1 MTYLKI
7 VILSFITLVVLAAC
21 SHNLPVPQDNR
32 FTVIAQDMPYPT
44 DQYIRIGYTLKMWE
58 YEKEGLDLQQIDI
71 LDGNSKAVL
80 FTIGK
85 KDIPKIYKDPMPV
98 NPYYPPDKL
107 DHYYVSL
114 QLPVPLGRPV
124 PKSVTHRFSFRDQ
137 QKNRDLS
144 LEGGTFLPDQAM
156 TPIVIASP
164 VRGKNWLF
172 VNQSTM
178 GYHFNAMFFALGK
191 RGTGERFAFDNLQF
205 NDDLTEYFHGD
216 PAKNESYFNYGKP
229 LYAVANGKVV
239 AMRDGLPENSG
250 NDHSVTFKEPIDL
263 AGNFIILDIGKS
275 RYAFYAHCR
284 THSIRVKVGDQVRE
298 GDVIALLGNSGNS
311 DAPHLHFQICDAP
324 DFFFSRGLPF
334 VLKKYTKIAQSGQ
347 DVLPPPK
354 EYMNAMMEEL
364 TVISFE

>member
-1 MTYLKI
+1 MNHFTKI
-7 VILSFITLVVLAAC
+7 CLCIMMLTSLSGCHGLVPDARD
-21 SHNLPVPQDNR
+21 SR

-58 YEKEGLDLQQIDI
+58 YEKEGLDLQQIEI
-71 LDGNSKAVL
+71 LDGNAKATL

-85 KDIPKIYKDPMPV
+85 KELPKIYKDPMPG
-98 NPYYPPDKL
+98 NPYYPTDKL

-114 QLPVPLGRPV
+114 QLPIPSGRPV
-124 PKSVTHRFSFRDQ
+124 PKRVTHRFLFRDKA
-137 QKNRDLS
+137 KNRDVTM
-144 LEGGTFLPDQAM
+144 EGGIFSPAETV

-191 RGTGERFAFDNLQF
+191 RGTGERFAFDNVQF

-216 PAKNESYFNYGKP
+216 PAKNESYFNYRKP
-229 LYAVANGKVV
+229 LYAVADGTVV

-250 NDHSVTFKEPIDL
+250 NDHSVKFKEPIEL
-263 AGNFIILDIGKS
+263 AGNYIIIDIGNGH
-275 RYAFYAHCR
+275 YAFYAHCH
-284 THSIRVKVGDQVRE
+284 THSIKVKVGDQVKE
-298 GDVIALLGNSGNS
+298 GDGIALLGNSGNS

-347 DVLPPPK
+347 DVLGPPK
-354 EYMNAMMEEL
+354 DYLNAMMEEL
-364 TVISFE
+364 TVIGFD

>member
-1 MTYLKI
+1 M
-7 VILSFITLVVLAAC
+7 ILISLSGCHSAAPEARD
-21 SHNLPVPQDNR
+21 SR

-44 DQYIRIGYTLKMWE
+44 DQYIRIGYTLKMRE
-58 YEKEGLDLQQIDI
+58 YEKEGLDLQRIDI
-71 LDGNSKAVL
+71 LDGSSKAVL

-114 QLPVPLGRPV
+114 QLPIPLGRTV
-124 PKSVTHRFSFRDQ
+124 PKSVTHRFSFRNQ
-137 QKNRDLS
+137 QTNRDLS
-144 LEGGTFLPDQAM
+144 MEGGTFLPDQAM

-191 RGTGERFAFDNLQF
+191 RGTGERFAFDNVQF

-216 PAKNESYFNYGKP
+216 PAKNESYFNYGES
-229 LYAVANGKVV
+229 LYAVADGTVV

-263 AGNFIILDIGKS
+263 AGNYIIIDIGKG

-284 THSIRVKVGDQVRE
+284 THSIRVKAGDQVRE

-354 EYMNAMMEEL
+354 EHMNAMMEEL
-364 TVISFE
+364 TVISFD